1 MDCFSGCESLESAK
15 YLSGVTEVREKEFYN
30 CTNLK
35 TIEFADT
42 IQSVRRYAFYGTG
55 IEILEL
61 PNSLEEIG
69 DYAFDHGVD
78 IVCGYGPLSLKM
90 IEHCKDKKGYWFET
104 KEEMGKFLRPY
115 LQQDCAILVKG
126 SRSMGMDVLVDILK
140 GELK

>member
-1 MDCFSGCESLESAK
+1 MLGVDGLFFGCESLESAK

-61 PNSLEEIG
+61 PN
-69 DYAFDHGVD
+69 
-78 IVCGYGPLSLKM
+78 
-90 IEHCKDKKGYWFET
+90 
-104 KEEMGKFLRPY
+104 
-115 LQQDCAILVKG
+115 
-126 SRSMGMDVLVDILK
+126 
-140 GELK
+140 